1 MKTEE
6 RGAACRTEEKLKLG
20 EKKMKPGEKDLD
32 LVVSKIKERELE
44 RRSGKDAQRPSLEVE
59 NSSNTRSSL
68 AVRSPESRNRK
79 GSGTESVGDIS
90 TGGEGRCAG
99 GRRGAGEG
107 RRSRKQE
114 ELLLKI
120 GRGPPLLSVAPTRV
134 KDSRPKGK
142 TIRKAHYDPRE
153 VGQQFSMYISIKCE
167 KLISTSG
174 VG

>member
-44 RRSGKDAQRPSLEVE
+44 RSSGKDARRPILEVE
-59 NSSNTRSSL
+59 NSNTRSSL
-68 AVRSPESRNRK
+68 APESRNRK
-79 GSGTESVGDIS
+79 GSGTESVGDS
-90 TGGEGRCAG
+90 RAGGEG
-99 GRRGAGEG
+99 RGAGEG
-107 RRSRKQE
+107 RGSRKQE

-120 GRGPPLLSVAPTRV
+120 SRGPPLLSVAPTRV

-153 VGQQFSMYISIKCE
+153 VG
-167 KLISTSG
+167 
-174 VG
+174 

>member
-59 NSSNTRSSL
+59 NSNTRASL

-120 GRGPPLLSVAPTRV
+120 SRGPPLLSVAPTRV

-153 VGQQFSMYISIKCE
+153 VG
-167 KLISTSG
+167 
-174 VG
+174 

>member
-6 RGAACRTEEKLKLG
+6 RGDACRTGEKLKLG

-44 RRSGKDAQRPSLEVE
+44 RRSGKDAHRPSLGVE
-59 NSSNTRSSL
+59 NSNIRASL

-79 GSGTESVGDIS
+79 GSGTESVGDS
-90 TGGEGRCAG
+90 RAGGEGRGAG
-99 GRRGAGEG
+99 GRRGAGGG
-107 RRSRKQE
+107 RGSRKQE

-120 GRGPPLLSVAPTRV
+120 SRGPPLLSVAPTRV

-153 VGQQFSMYISIKCE
+153 VG
-167 KLISTSG
+167 
-174 VG
+174 